1 MATHETEM
9 ALAALDAHKRSM
21 AGQTIADFF
30 RDDPNR
36 FARFHVELD
45 DILFDYSKHRLTETT
60 LKLLLD
66 LARAAGVEA
75 RRAALFAGNVT
86 EHLSLIHI

>member
-36 FARFHVELD
+36 
-45 DILFDYSKHRLTETT
+45 
-60 LKLLLD
+60 
-66 LARAAGVEA
+66 
-75 RRAALFAGNVT
+75 
-86 EHLSLIHI
+86 LSLIHI